1 MNALFFYFTTL
12 NIMRKKRHLAGGVI
26 TEEQAK
32 QITGDINKEQDSDSQ
47 SVDSLSGGAITEEQA
62 KEIAEAMPND
72 ILRTY
77 VLPTVRY
84 PLTDNVIHRAV
95 ERYFSPDPR
104 RKNSVLQRFGKIEN
118 WDVSHVTNM
127 SSLFDKHITTSFNQP
142 IDTWDVS
149 NVTSMNYMFR
159 GATSFNQPL
168 DKWDVSNVRGM
179 DGMFM
184 KARSFN
190 QPLDKW
196 DVSKVTSISV
206 MFLDATSF
214 NQPLNNWNGKL
225 SNVTDMESMFS
236 GATSFNQPLNNWDVS
251 NVTSMLNMFWGAT
264 SFNKPLN
271 NWNVSNV
278 KHMTEMF
285 YNARSFNQPLD
296 KWDVSN
302 VTDMRSMFQ
311 LARDFN
317 QSLNNWNVSNVT
329 DMIEMFAGARSFNQ
343 PLNNWNVSNVTDMHG
358 MFAGARSFNQSLNN
372 WNVSNV
378 TDMSYMF
385 DGALSFNEE
394 EYAPRG
400 FIVNSSGDVVRRPLA
415 ASDFLWPAL
424 GLGLGLGLAGTV
436 SGGAITEEQAKEI
449 AERMP
454 NDILK
459 TYVLPVVRYP
469 LTDNVIRRAV
479 ERYFSPDPRQK
490 NSVLQRFGKIENWDV
505 SRVTDMRWMFS
516 VESLDSVDRKSF
528 NQPLNNWN
536 VSRVTNMDSMFANA
550 RSFNQPLNNWD
561 VSNVRN
567 MASMFYEAE
576 SFNQSLDNWNVSKV
590 TDMEEMFAG
599 ATDFN
604 QPLDWKVSN
613 VTNMAGMFW
622 NATHFNQPL
631 TDWDVSN
638 VTDMSAMFLN
648 ATSFNQPLDDWDVSK
663 VTNMYGM
670 FLEAESFNQPLNNW
684 NVSNVRD
691 ISYMFANATDF
702 NQPLNDWKVS
712 NVTDIR
718 GMFLNADSFIAFRL
732 NQPRNNMFRINNPRN
747 EQVEHIN
754 KFLALA
760 RRAHFQSLIYDS
772 DSSRG
777 SVDTLTLS
785 GGVITENEAQQIA
798 EAIPGDI
805 LRHNIL
811 PVVRYPL
818 TDNVIRRA
826 VDRYFSPDP
835 IQKNS
840 VLQRFGEI
848 ENWDVSRVTNMSN
861 LFEDRKSFNQPLN
874 NWNVS
879 RVTNMDSMFA
889 NATSFNQPLNNWI
902 VSNVRTMW
910 CMFHDAESFNQPLNN
925 WKVSNVTNMA
935 GMFGNARSFNQP
947 LDDWVVS
954 NVTNMRFMFDGATSF
969 NQPLDNWNVS
979 NVTDMSKMLSATPF
993 NQPLNNW
1000 NVSNVT
1006 NMYAMFNY
1014 AINFNQPLN
1023 NWDVSNVRHMDSM
1036 FQDARSFDQ
1045 PLNNWNGKL
1054 SNVRYMEAMFGR
1066 AIRFN
1071 QPLNNWDVSNVIYM
1085 HLMFSD
1091 ATSFNQPLDEWDV
1104 SKVTDMYGMFHG
1116 ATSFNQPLNDWDV
1129 SNVKIMTQMFMG
1141 ATSFNQPLNNW
1152 DVSKVTDMKWM
1163 FTGAT
1168 SFNQPRN
1175 NMFHGGATDFMDVDD
1190 AASEKVFMEV
1200 DNLKKNASPGRDFM
1214 DVDQIETT
1222 VSIEH
1227 RRYLYERWKEISA
1240 DQCNIFASDVFK
1252 NIIVRDANSAS
1263 DSIII
1268 FLDIIYKGSSRN
1280 VYVPSAVIKM
1290 TFLGGTTN
1298 ELEYE
1303 TQVYSFLML
1312 FKNPFVTQLIKNFSC
1327 SDAFSLCKSG
1337 IENNRTAMEQIINRI
1352 DSLNRKNAQY
1362 DYKKVRIL
1370 LTERGTGSTLFQ
1382 WNDSDYEWVCVLVQ
1396 LLFCLAYFEDI
1407 GLMHHDLH
1415 LGNVLVE
1422 KTDKAVTYNL
1432 KISKTKFVKFTC
1444 NHIVKIY
1451 DFDRATVRKTKHQN
1465 ISSDNS
1471 LLNLLC
1477 NRLGTCNKFTVGWDL
1492 AQVCWWLFN
1501 TKRDC
1506 PSIIKKFIKKTIDNR
1521 FLEMDE
1527 QLSWKGHS
1535 CVKQNAF
1542 GNILSTPGGINIGCK
1557 KIFNHKSPKHL
1568 LETLKFKLNIK
1579 PDAPLL
1585 SYELPSAGFP

>member
-12 NIMRKKRHLAGGVI
+12 NIMRKKRHLAGVI

-72 ILRTY
+72 ILKTYVLPAIRYPLTDNVIHRALVSYLSPNPRLKNSVLQRFGYIENWDVSRVTDMNYLFFGEESFNQSLNNWDVSNVENMDGMFHGAISFNQPLDEWNVSKVTNMENMFFRALDFNQPLNSWNVSNVTIMKSMFYRARSFNQPLNNWNGKLSNVRDMEGMFSRAMKFNQPLNNWDVSKVTNMQYMFDNAISFNQPLNNWDVSNVTSMQYMFYNASSFNQPLNNWNVSNVKSMSYMFTGATSLNQPRNNMFRINDPTGYMEMMFNNYEEQTRENYDSDSSRESVDTLTLSGGAITEEQAKQIAEAMPNDILRTY

-95 ERYFSPDPR
+95 EWYLSPNPR
-104 RKNSVLQRFGKIEN
+104 LKNSVLQRFGYIEN
-118 WDVSHVTNM
+118 WDVSRVT
-127 SSLFDKHITTSFNQP
+127 D
-142 IDTWDVS
+142 
-149 NVTSMNYMFR
+149 MNYMF
-159 GATSFNQPL
+159 GGTSFNQPL
-168 DKWDVSNVRGM
+168 DKWDVSNVKRM

-184 KARSFN
+184 
-190 QPLDKW
+190 
-196 DVSKVTSISV
+196 
-206 MFLDATSF
+206 
-214 NQPLNNWNGKL
+214 
-225 SNVTDMESMFS
+225 
-236 GATSFNQPLNNWDVS
+236 
-251 NVTSMLNMFWGAT
+251 
-264 SFNKPLN
+264 
-271 NWNVSNV
+271 
-278 KHMTEMF
+278 
-285 YNARSFNQPLD
+285 NARSFNQPLD

-302 VTDMRSMFQ
+302 VRDMSYMFE
-311 LARDFN
+311 R
-317 QSLNNWNVSNVT
+317 
-329 DMIEMFAGARSFNQ
+329 AGSFNQ
-343 PLNNWNVSNVTDMHG
+343 PLNNWNVSKVT
-358 MFAGARSFNQSLNN
+358 R
-372 WNVSNV
+372 
-378 TDMSYMF
+378 MSYMF
-385 DGALSFNEE
+385 EDAESFNQPLNNWDVSKVEHMRYMFYGAMSFNKE

-400 FIVNSSGDVVRRPLA
+400 FIVESNGDVVRRRFA

-436 SGGAITEEQAKEI
+436 SGGAINEEQAKEI
-449 AERMP
+449 AQAIP
-454 NDILK
+454 GHILRHNI
-459 TYVLPVVRYP
+459 LPVVRYQ

-479 ERYFSPDPRQK
+479 DRYFSPDPIQK
-490 NSVLQRFGKIENWDV
+490 NSVLQRFGEIENWDV
-505 SRVTDMRWMFS
+505 SLVTNMSNLFENR
-516 VESLDSVDRKSF
+516 RSF

-561 VSNVRN
+561 VSNVIN
-567 MASMFYEAE
+567 MKSMF
-576 SFNQSLDNWNVSKV
+576 FNAQS
-590 TDMEEMFAG
+590 
-599 ATDFN
+599 FN
-604 QPLDWKVSN
+604 QPLFMQVSN

-622 NATHFNQPL
+622 HASSFNQPL
-631 TDWDVSN
+631 TRREYIIKGLRQSDRVVKFYHWDVSN
-638 VTDMSAMFLN
+638 VTDMNAMFLN
-648 ATSFNQPLDDWDVSK
+648 ARSFNQPLDDWDVSN
-663 VTNMYGM
+663 VTDMTEMFNCASSFNQPLNSWDVSNVTDMTGM
-670 FLEAESFNQPLNNW
+670 FAGFDNENARAGIEQGEGFEVRNVFNQPLNRWDVSNVKTLKYMFCNARNFNQPLDDWIVSNVTDMTGMFGYAESFNQPLN
-684 NVSNVRD
+684 
-691 ISYMFANATDF
+691 
-702 NQPLNDWKVS
+702 DWVVS
-712 NVTDIR
+712 NVTDMS
-718 GMFLNADSFIAFRL
+718 GMFS
-732 NQPRNNMFRINNPRN
+732 
-747 EQVEHIN
+747 
-754 KFLALA
+754 
-760 RRAHFQSLIYDS
+760 
-772 DSSRG
+772 
-777 SVDTLTLS
+777 
-785 GGVITENEAQQIA
+785 
-798 EAIPGDI
+798 
-805 LRHNIL
+805 
-811 PVVRYPL
+811 
-818 TDNVIRRA
+818 
-826 VDRYFSPDP
+826 
-835 IQKNS
+835 
-840 VLQRFGEI
+840 
-848 ENWDVSRVTNMSN
+848 
-861 LFEDRKSFNQPLN
+861 
-874 NWNVS
+874 
-879 RVTNMDSMFA
+879 
-889 NATSFNQPLNNWI
+889 
-902 VSNVRTMW
+902 
-910 CMFHDAESFNQPLNN
+910 
-925 WKVSNVTNMA
+925 
-935 GMFGNARSFNQP
+935 NARSFNQP

-954 NVTNMRFMFDGATSF
+954 K
-969 NQPLDNWNVS
+969 
-979 NVTDMSKMLSATPF
+979 VTDMCA
-993 NQPLNNW
+993 
-1000 NVSNVT
+1000 
-1006 NMYAMFNY
+1006 
-1014 AINFNQPLN
+1014 
-1023 NWDVSNVRHMDSM
+1023 
-1036 FQDARSFDQ
+1036 
-1045 PLNNWNGKL
+1045 
-1054 SNVRYMEAMFGR
+1054 
-1066 AIRFN
+1066 
-1071 QPLNNWDVSNVIYM
+1071 
-1085 HLMFSD
+1085 MFSD
-1091 ATSFNQPLDEWDV
+1091 TNYFNQSLNNWDV
-1104 SKVTDMYGMFHG
+1104 SKVTDMSGMFLE
-1116 ATSFNQPLNDWDV
+1116 AESFNQPLNDWVV
-1129 SNVKIMTQMFMG
+1129 SNVTDMSEMFAG
-1141 ATSFNQPLNNW
+1141 ALSFNQPLNNW
-1152 DVSKVTDMKWM
+1152 DVSKVTNMEEM
-1163 FTGAT
+1163 FRGAT
-1168 SFNQPRN
+1168 AFNQMGFGN
-1175 NMFHGGATDFMDVDD
+1175 FTSVGSWDVSNKNTHNMFNTFNQINMFHGGATDFMDVDD

-1252 NIIVRDANSAS
+1252 NIVVRDANSAS

-1337 IENNRTAMEQIINRI
+1337 IENNRRAMEQIINRI

-1471 LLNLLC
+1471 LLNILC

-1568 LETLKFKLNIK
+1568 LETLKFKLNIE